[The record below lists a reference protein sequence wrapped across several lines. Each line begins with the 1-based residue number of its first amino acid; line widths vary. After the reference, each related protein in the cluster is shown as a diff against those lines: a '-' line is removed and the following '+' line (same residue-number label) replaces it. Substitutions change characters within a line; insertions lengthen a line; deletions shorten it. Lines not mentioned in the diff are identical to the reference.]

1 MAVFFAF
8 LFFGTE
14 NYKTKP
20 QKAFIFVKCL
30 AFRYNKINKGKVEIS
45 LMILTGKNWRLS
57 ASQTVADADTL
68 LNVLLKNRGITEG
81 QSVEQFLADD
91 SGFWHDPF
99 LYNDMKKA
107 VDIINET
114 IDLHGRVLVYGD
126 YDCDGVT
133 ATAILVRY
141 FRSHNADV
149 RYIVPHRSEHGY
161 GLTEKIMDKVVEEN
175 PNLVIT
181 VDCGVTN
188 LDTVSEL
195 KERGIKVIVTDHHN
209 VKDEL
214 PDADCVI
221 CAKRADN
228 TYPFTELC
236 GAGVALKLVE
246 ALGKDGRHGL
256 NNNLW
261 RQAIELAGLATI
273 ADLVSVTDEN
283 RTIIKRAFKSM
294 QNPSNTGVR
303 VMNDMLLTTGKS
315 LDETFISFNVV
326 PRINAA
332 GRLYDSSDALKLF
345 LENNPSEAKLAA
357 QDLTRENDERKEI
370 EAKVFEEARAQL
382 ENPDRPE
389 KWSLTNTCGPVVVY
403 GKNWHQGVLGIVAGK
418 LAQFYG
424 RSALVFTDDSTEPG
438 CAKGSGRAFGEFDL
452 FNCLE
457 GISDKLVNFG
467 GHKKAAGMLV
477 RKEGMG
483 AFMEALE
490 AEAKRIA
497 EEKGSSGQDDD
508 ENSIDVECEL
518 LPSAVNFDAYSEVCK
533 LRPFGIGNAR
543 PNFVTRNL
551 VIRELGTMSDGVH
564 LRLELTDSTGQYSI
578 SAVGFGMGSY
588 YYLLRAGDIVDICY
602 TMNEYSYRGETTL
615 SLHLN
620 DIRPE
625 AGKGFMW
632 QKAEIAEKLYS
643 SGLDPVQITKIAP
656 GEDII
661 PQMVPRD
668 EHFAECYKII
678 NKFAGNSLST
688 VDCVLLARLINNN
701 TDADITPF
709 QTKRC
714 LEVFADCGLLRL
726 REITPMRLCFNITP
740 GGAKVKLSDSEVYRK
755 VTDVGQKK

>member
-1 MAVFFAF
+1 M
-8 LFFGTE
+8 L
-14 NYKTKP
+14 
-20 QKAFIFVKCL
+20 
-30 AFRYNKINKGKVEIS
+30 
-45 LMILTGKNWRLS
+45 LTGKNWRLS
-57 ASQTVADADTL
+57 ASQAVADADEL
-68 LNVLLKNRGITEG
+68 LDILLDNRGITEG
-81 QSVEQFLADD
+81 QSVERFLSDND
-91 SGFWHDPF
+91 GSWHDPF
-99 LYNDMKKA
+99 LYKDMRKA
-107 VDIINET
+107 VDIINDT
-114 IDLHGRVLVYGD
+114 IDIKGRVLVYGD

-133 ATAILVRY
+133 ATSILVRY
-141 FRSHNADV
+141 FRSHNVDV
-149 RYIVPHRSEHGY
+149 RYIVPHRAEHGY
-161 GLTEKIMDKVVEEN
+161 GLTEKIMDKVIEEQ
-175 PNLVIT
+175 PGLVIT

-221 CAKRADN
+221 CAKRPDN

-236 GAGVALKLVE
+236 GAGVALKVVE
-246 ALGKDGRHGL
+246 ALGKDGRHGV

-261 RQAIELAGLATI
+261 RQTIELAGLATI

-294 QNPSNTGVR
+294 QNPSNVGVK
-303 VMNDMLLTTGKS
+303 VMNEMLLTPGKS

-345 LENNPSEAKLAA
+345 LENNPSEARRAA

-403 GKNWHQGVLGIVAGK
+403 GRNWHQGVLGIVAGK

-424 RSALVFTDDSTEPG
+424 RSALVFTDDATEPG

-452 FNCLE
+452 FKCLE

-490 AEAKRIA
+490 AESVKLG
-497 EEKGSSGQDDD
+497 ESDSSDGEDLD
-508 ENSIDVECEL
+508 NSIEADCEL
-518 LPSAVNFDAYSEVCK
+518 LPSAVNFDSYDEMCK
-533 LRPFGIGNAR
+533 LRPFGIGNVK
-543 PNFVTRNL
+543 PVFVTRGL
-551 VIRELGTMSDGVH
+551 VIREIGTMSEGAH
-564 LRLELTDSTGQYSI
+564 LRLELTDNAGKNTL
-578 SAVGFGMGSY
+578 SAVGFGMGNY
-588 YYLLRAGDIVDICY
+588 FNLLRSGDIVDICY
-602 TMNEYSYRGETTL
+602 TMNEYTYRGETTL
-615 SLHLN
+615 SLHLC
-620 DIRPE
+620 DIMTD

-632 QKAEIAEKLYS
+632 QKADIAEKLYS
-643 SGLDPVQITKIAP
+643 SGLEPSQISKMAH

-661 PQMVPRD
+661 PQMVPTAQ
-668 EHFAECYKII
+668 HFAECYRII
-678 NKFAGNSLST
+678 DKFAGNSLST
-688 VDCVLLARLINNN
+688 VDCVLLAKLINNN
-701 TDADITPF
+701 SDTFITPF

-714 LEVFADCGLLRL
+714 LEVFADCGLIRL
-726 REITPMRLCFNITP
+726 REITPTRLCFNITS
-740 GGAKVKLSDSEVYRK
+740 GGKRVKLSDSEVYRK
-755 VTDVGQKK
+755 VTNVGQK

>member
-1 MAVFFAF
+1 M
-8 LFFGTE
+8 L
-14 NYKTKP
+14 
-20 QKAFIFVKCL
+20 
-30 AFRYNKINKGKVEIS
+30 
-45 LMILTGKNWRLS
+45 LTSKNWRIKAEGKVS
-57 ASQTVADADTL
+57 EADTL
-68 LNVLLKNRGITEG
+68 LSILLQNRGIGDPQEI
-81 QSVEQFLADD
+81 EQFLSDD
-91 SGFWHDPF
+91 VGFWHDPF
-99 LYNDMKKA
+99 LYNDMRKA
-107 VDIINET
+107 VDIINEA
-114 IDLHGRVLVYGD
+114 IDSHGRVLVYGD

-141 FRSHNADV
+141 FRSHNCDV

-161 GLTEKIMDKVVEEN
+161 GLTEKIMDKVIEEQ

-188 LDTVSEL
+188 LDTVAEL

-221 CAKRADN
+221 CAKRPDN
-228 TYPFTELC
+228 AYPFTELC
-236 GAGVALKLVE
+236 GAGVALKVVE
-246 ALGKDGRHGL
+246 ALGKDGRHGV
-256 NNNLW
+256 NGNLW

-294 QNPSNTGVR
+294 ENPSNTGVK
-303 VMNDMLLTTGKS
+303 VMNEMLLFAGKT

-345 LENNPSEAKLAA
+345 LENNPSEAKKAA

-370 EAKVFEEARAQL
+370 EAKVFEEARMQL

-418 LAQFYG
+418 LAQYYG
-424 RSALVFTDDSTEPG
+424 RSALVFTDDATEPG

-452 FNCLE
+452 FKCLE

-477 RKEGMG
+477 RKEGMA

-490 AEAKRIA
+490 AEAKRISEA
-497 EEKGSSGQDDD
+497 GGADASEDAD
-508 ENSIDVECEL
+508 NSIEVDCEL
-518 LPSAVNFDAYSEVCK
+518 DPSAVNFDSYREICR
-533 LRPFGIGNAR
+533 LRPFGIGNSK
-543 PNFVTRNL
+543 PNFVTKDL
-551 VIRELGTMSDGVH
+551 VIREIGTMSDGAH
-564 LRLELTDSTGQYSI
+564 LRVELTDSTGRYSL

-588 YYLLRAGDIVDICY
+588 FNLLRSGDKVDICY
-602 TMNEYSYRGETTL
+602 TMNEYTYRGETTL

-620 DIRPE
+620 DIIPE
-625 AGKGFMW
+625 PSEGFMW
-632 QKAEIAEKLYS
+632 KKADIAEKLYS
-643 SGLDPVQITKIAP
+643 SGLEPSQISKMAH

-661 PQMVPRD
+661 PQMVPGP

-678 NKFAGNSLST
+678 DKYAGNSLST

-701 TDADITPF
+701 SETFITPF

-726 REITPMRLCFNITP
+726 REITPTRLCFNITSS
-740 GGAKVKLSDSEVYRK
+740 GKRVKLSDSEVYRK
-755 VTDVGQKK
+755 VTNVGQK

>member
-1 MAVFFAF
+1 M
-8 LFFGTE
+8 L
-14 NYKTKP
+14 
-20 QKAFIFVKCL
+20 
-30 AFRYNKINKGKVEIS
+30 
-45 LMILTGKNWRLS
+45 LTSKNWRIKAEGKVS
-57 ASQTVADADTL
+57 EADTL
-68 LNVLLKNRGITEG
+68 LSILLQNRGIGDQQEI
-81 QSVEQFLADD
+81 EQFLSDD
-91 SGFWHDPF
+91 VGFWHDPF
-99 LYNDMKKA
+99 LYNDMRKA
-107 VDIINET
+107 VDIINEM
-114 IDLHGRVLVYGD
+114 IDSHGRVLVYGD

-141 FRSHNADV
+141 FRSHNCDV

-161 GLTEKIMDKVVEEN
+161 GLTEKIMDKVIEEQ

-188 LDTVSEL
+188 LDTVAEL

-221 CAKRADN
+221 CAKRPDN
-228 TYPFTELC
+228 AYPFTELC
-236 GAGVALKLVE
+236 GAGVALKVVE
-246 ALGKDGRHGL
+246 ALGKDGRHGV
-256 NNNLW
+256 NGNLW

-294 QNPSNTGVR
+294 ENPSNTGVK
-303 VMNDMLLTTGKS
+303 VMNEMLLFAGKT

-345 LENNPSEAKLAA
+345 LENNPSEAKKAA

-370 EAKVFEEARAQL
+370 EAKVFEEARMQL

-418 LAQFYG
+418 LAQYYG
-424 RSALVFTDDSTEPG
+424 RSALVFTDDATEPG

-452 FNCLE
+452 FKCLE

-477 RKEGMG
+477 RKEGMA

-490 AEAKRIA
+490 AEAKRISEA
-497 EEKGSSGQDDD
+497 GGADASEDAD
-508 ENSIDVECEL
+508 NSIEVDCEL
-518 LPSAVNFDAYSEVCK
+518 APSAVNFDSYREICR
-533 LRPFGIGNAR
+533 LRPFGIGNSK
-543 PNFVTRNL
+543 PNFVTKDL
-551 VIRELGTMSDGVH
+551 VIREIGTMSDGAH
-564 LRLELTDSTGQYSI
+564 LRVELTDSTGRYSL

-588 YYLLRAGDIVDICY
+588 FNLLRSGDKVDICY
-602 TMNEYSYRGETTL
+602 TMNEYTYRGETTL

-620 DIRPE
+620 DIIPE
-625 AGKGFMW
+625 PSEGFMW
-632 QKAEIAEKLYS
+632 KKADIAEKLYS
-643 SGLDPVQITKIAP
+643 SGLEPSQISKMAH

-661 PQMVPRD
+661 TQMVPGP

-678 NKFAGNSLST
+678 DKYAGNSLST

-701 TDADITPF
+701 SETFITPF

-726 REITPMRLCFNITP
+726 REITPTRICFNITSS
-740 GGAKVKLSDSEVYRK
+740 GKRVKLSDSEVYRK
-755 VTDVGQKK
+755 VTNVGQK

>member
-1 MAVFFAF
+1 M
-8 LFFGTE
+8 L
-14 NYKTKP
+14 
-20 QKAFIFVKCL
+20 
-30 AFRYNKINKGKVEIS
+30 
-45 LMILTGKNWRLS
+45 LTGKNWRLS
-57 ASQTVADADTL
+57 ASQAVADADEL
-68 LNVLLKNRGITEG
+68 LDILLDNRGITEG
-81 QSVEQFLADD
+81 QSVERFLSDND
-91 SGFWHDPF
+91 GSWHDPF
-99 LYNDMKKA
+99 LYKDMRKA
-107 VDIINET
+107 VDIINDT
-114 IDLHGRVLVYGD
+114 IDIKGRVLVYGD

-133 ATAILVRY
+133 ATSILVRY
-141 FRSHNADV
+141 FRSHNVDV
-149 RYIVPHRSEHGY
+149 QYIVPHRAEHGY
-161 GLTEKIMDKVVEEN
+161 GLTEKIMDKVIEEQ
-175 PNLVIT
+175 PGLVIT

-221 CAKRADN
+221 CAKRPDN

-236 GAGVALKLVE
+236 GAGVALKVVE
-246 ALGKDGRHGL
+246 ALGKDGRHGV

-261 RQAIELAGLATI
+261 RQTIELAGLATI

-294 QNPSNTGVR
+294 QNPSNVGVK
-303 VMNDMLLTTGKS
+303 VMNEMLLTPGKS

-345 LENNPSEAKLAA
+345 LENNPSEARRAA

-403 GKNWHQGVLGIVAGK
+403 GRNWHQGVLGIVAGK

-424 RSALVFTDDSTEPG
+424 RSALVFTDDATEPG

-452 FNCLE
+452 FKCLE

-490 AEAKRIA
+490 AEAVKLG
-497 EEKGSSGQDDD
+497 ESGSSDGEDLD
-508 ENSIDVECEL
+508 NSIEADCEL
-518 LPSAVNFDAYSEVCK
+518 LPSAVNFDSYDEMCK
-533 LRPFGIGNAR
+533 LRPFGIGNVK
-543 PNFVTRNL
+543 PVFVTRGL
-551 VIRELGTMSDGVH
+551 VIREIGTMSEGAH
-564 LRLELTDSTGQYSI
+564 LRLELTDNAGKTTL

-588 YYLLRAGDIVDICY
+588 FNLLRSGDIVDICY
-602 TMNEYSYRGETTL
+602 TMNEYTYRGETTL
-615 SLHLN
+615 SLHLC
-620 DIRPE
+620 DIMTD

-632 QKAEIAEKLYS
+632 QKADIAEKLYS
-643 SGLDPVQITKIAP
+643 SGLEPSQISKMAH

-661 PQMVPRD
+661 PQMVPTAQ
-668 EHFAECYKII
+668 HFAECYRII
-678 NKFAGNSLST
+678 DKFAGNSLST
-688 VDCVLLARLINNN
+688 VDCVLLAKLINNN
-701 TDADITPF
+701 SDTFITPF

-714 LEVFADCGLLRL
+714 LEVFADCGLIRL
-726 REITPMRLCFNITP
+726 REITPTRLCFNITS
-740 GGAKVKLSDSEVYRK
+740 GGKRVKLSDSEVYRK
-755 VTDVGQKK
+755 VTNVGQK

>member
-1 MAVFFAF
+1 M
-8 LFFGTE
+8 L
-14 NYKTKP
+14 
-20 QKAFIFVKCL
+20 
-30 AFRYNKINKGKVEIS
+30 
-45 LMILTGKNWRLS
+45 LTGKNWRLS
-57 ASQTVADADTL
+57 ASQAVADADEL
-68 LNVLLKNRGITEG
+68 LDILLDNRGITEG
-81 QSVEQFLADD
+81 QSVEQFLSDND
-91 SGFWHDPF
+91 GSWHDPF
-99 LYNDMKKA
+99 LYKDMRKA
-107 VDIINET
+107 VDIINDT
-114 IDLHGRVLVYGD
+114 IDIKGRVLVYGD

-133 ATAILVRY
+133 ATSILVRY
-141 FRSHNADV
+141 FRSHNVDV
-149 RYIVPHRSEHGY
+149 RYIVPHRAEHGY
-161 GLTEKIMDKVVEEN
+161 GLTEKIMDKVIEEQ
-175 PNLVIT
+175 PGLVIT

-221 CAKRADN
+221 CAKRPDN

-236 GAGVALKLVE
+236 GAGVALKVVE
-246 ALGKDGRHGL
+246 ALGKDGRHGV

-294 QNPSNTGVR
+294 QNPSNVGVK
-303 VMNDMLLTTGKS
+303 VMNEMLLTPGKS

-345 LENNPSEAKLAA
+345 LENNPSEARRAA

-403 GKNWHQGVLGIVAGK
+403 GRNWHQGVLGIVAGK

-424 RSALVFTDDSTEPG
+424 RSALVFTDDATEPG

-452 FNCLE
+452 FKCLE

-490 AEAKRIA
+490 AEAVKLG
-497 EEKGSSGQDDD
+497 ESGSSDGEDLD
-508 ENSIDVECEL
+508 NSIEADCEL
-518 LPSAVNFDAYSEVCK
+518 LPSAVNFDSYDEMCK
-533 LRPFGIGNAR
+533 LRPFGIGNVK
-543 PNFVTRNL
+543 PVFVTRGL
-551 VIRELGTMSDGVH
+551 VIREIGTMSEGAH
-564 LRLELTDSTGQYSI
+564 LRLELTDNAGKNTL
-578 SAVGFGMGSY
+578 SAVGFGMGNY
-588 YYLLRAGDIVDICY
+588 FNLLRSGDIVDICY
-602 TMNEYSYRGETTL
+602 TMNEYTYRGETTL
-615 SLHLN
+615 SLHLC
-620 DIRPE
+620 DIMTD

-632 QKAEIAEKLYS
+632 QKADIAEKLYS
-643 SGLDPVQITKIAP
+643 SGLEPSQISKMAH

-661 PQMVPRD
+661 PQMVPTAQ
-668 EHFAECYKII
+668 HFAECYRII
-678 NKFAGNSLST
+678 DKFAGNSLST
-688 VDCVLLARLINNN
+688 VDCVLLAKLINNN
-701 TDADITPF
+701 SDTFITPF

-714 LEVFADCGLLRL
+714 LEVFADCGLIRL
-726 REITPMRLCFNITP
+726 REITPTRLCFNITS
-740 GGAKVKLSDSEVYRK
+740 GGKRVKLSDSEVYRK
-755 VTDVGQKK
+755 VTNVGQK

>member
-1 MAVFFAF
+1 M
-8 LFFGTE
+8 L
-14 NYKTKP
+14 
-20 QKAFIFVKCL
+20 
-30 AFRYNKINKGKVEIS
+30 
-45 LMILTGKNWRLS
+45 LTGKNWRLS
-57 ASQTVADADTL
+57 ASQAVADADRLLDIL
-68 LNVLLKNRGITEG
+68 LNNRGITEG
-81 QSVEQFLADD
+81 QSVEEFLSENDG
-91 SGFWHDPF
+91 SWHDPF
-99 LYNDMKKA
+99 LYNDMRKA
-107 VDIINET
+107 VDIINDT

-149 RYIVPHRSEHGY
+149 RYIVPHRAEHGY
-161 GLTEKIMDKVVEEN
+161 GLTEKIMDKVIEEA
-175 PNLVIT
+175 PELVIT

-188 LDTVSEL
+188 LDTVAEL

-221 CAKRADN
+221 CAKRPDN

-294 QNPSNTGVR
+294 ENPSNVGVKI
-303 VMNDMLLTTGKS
+303 MNEMLLFPGKS

-345 LENNPSEAKLAA
+345 LENSPSEAKRAA

-370 EAKVFEEARAQL
+370 EAKVFDEARAQL
-382 ENPDRPE
+382 ENPERPE
-389 KWSLTNTCGPVVVY
+389 KWSLTNTSGPVVVY

-424 RSALVFTDDSTEPG
+424 RSALVFTDDATEPG

-452 FNCLE
+452 FKCLE

-490 AEAKRIA
+490 AEARRLN
-497 EEKGSSGQDDD
+497 EESSSGSGDDSD
-508 ENSIDVECEL
+508 NSIDVECEL
-518 LPSAVNFDAYSEVCK
+518 LPSAVNFDAYRQICR

-551 VIRELGTMSDGVH
+551 VIREIATMSDGAH
-564 LRLELTDSTGQYSI
+564 LRLELTDSTGKYSI

-588 YYLLRAGDIVDICY
+588 YNLLRSGDIVDICY
-602 TMNEYSYRGETTL
+602 TMNEYTYRGETTL
-615 SLHLN
+615 SLHLC
-620 DIRPE
+620 DIMPE
-625 AGKGFMW
+625 PGKGFMW

-643 SGLDPVQITKIAP
+643 SGLEIEQITKIAP

-661 PQMVPRD
+661 PQMVPTG

-678 NKFAGNSLST
+678 DKYAGNSLST

-701 TDADITPF
+701 SETTITPF

-726 REITPMRLCFNITP
+726 REITPTRLCFNLTP
-740 GGAKVKLSDSEVYRK
+740 GGTKVRLSDSEVYRK
-755 VTDVGQKK
+755 VTNVGKK

>member
-1 MAVFFAF
+1 M
-8 LFFGTE
+8 L
-14 NYKTKP
+14 
-20 QKAFIFVKCL
+20 
-30 AFRYNKINKGKVEIS
+30 
-45 LMILTGKNWRLS
+45 LTGKNWRLS
-57 ASQTVADADTL
+57 ASQAVADADRLLDIL
-68 LNVLLKNRGITEG
+68 LNNRGITEG
-81 QSVEQFLADD
+81 QSVEEFLSENDG
-91 SGFWHDPF
+91 SWHDPF
-99 LYNDMKKA
+99 LYNDMRKA
-107 VDIINET
+107 VDIINDT

-149 RYIVPHRSEHGY
+149 RYIVPHRAEHGY
-161 GLTEKIMDKVVEEN
+161 GLTEKIMDKVIEEA
-175 PNLVIT
+175 PELVIT

-188 LDTVSEL
+188 LDTVAEL

-221 CAKRADN
+221 CAKRPDN

-294 QNPSNTGVR
+294 ENPSNVGVKI
-303 VMNDMLLTTGKS
+303 MNEMLLFPGKS

-326 PRINAA
+326 PRISAA

-345 LENNPSEAKLAA
+345 LENNPSEAKRAA

-370 EAKVFEEARAQL
+370 EAKVFDEARAQL
-382 ENPDRPE
+382 ENPERPE
-389 KWSLTNTCGPVVVY
+389 KWSLTNTSGPVVVY

-424 RSALVFTDDSTEPG
+424 RSALVFTDDATEPG

-452 FNCLE
+452 FKCLE

-490 AEAKRIA
+490 AEARKLN
-497 EEKGSSGQDDD
+497 EESSSGSGDDSD
-508 ENSIDVECEL
+508 NSIDVECEL
-518 LPSAVNFDAYSEVCK
+518 LPSAVNFDAYRQICR

-551 VIRELGTMSDGVH
+551 VIREIATMSDGAH
-564 LRLELTDSTGQYSI
+564 LRLELTDSTGKYSI

-588 YYLLRAGDIVDICY
+588 YNLLRSGDIVDICY
-602 TMNEYSYRGETTL
+602 TMNEYTYRGETTL
-615 SLHLN
+615 SLHLC
-620 DIRPE
+620 DIMPE
-625 AGKGFMW
+625 PGKGFMW

-643 SGLDPVQITKIAP
+643 SGLEIEQITKIAP

-661 PQMVPRD
+661 PQMVPTG

-678 NKFAGNSLST
+678 DKYAGNSLST

-701 TDADITPF
+701 SETTITPF

-726 REITPMRLCFNITP
+726 REITPTRLCFNLTP
-740 GGAKVKLSDSEVYRK
+740 GGTKVRLSDSEVYRK
-755 VTDVGQKK
+755 VTNVGKK

>member
-1 MAVFFAF
+1 M
-8 LFFGTE
+8 L
-14 NYKTKP
+14 
-20 QKAFIFVKCL
+20 
-30 AFRYNKINKGKVEIS
+30 
-45 LMILTGKNWRLS
+45 LTGKNWRLS
-57 ASQTVADADTL
+57 ASQVVADADEL
-68 LNVLLKNRGITEG
+68 LDILLDNRGITEG
-81 QSVEQFLADD
+81 QSVEQFLSDND
-91 SGFWHDPF
+91 GSWHDPF
-99 LYNDMKKA
+99 LYKDMRKA
-107 VDIINET
+107 VDIINDT
-114 IDLHGRVLVYGD
+114 IDIKGRVLVYGD

-133 ATAILVRY
+133 ATSILVRY
-141 FRSHNADV
+141 FRSHNVDV
-149 RYIVPHRSEHGY
+149 RYIVPHRAEHGY
-161 GLTEKIMDKVVEEN
+161 GLTEKIMDKVIEEQ
-175 PNLVIT
+175 PDLVIT

-221 CAKRADN
+221 CAKRPDN

-236 GAGVALKLVE
+236 GAGVALKVVE
-246 ALGKDGRHGL
+246 ALGKDGRHGV

-261 RQAIELAGLATI
+261 RQTIELAGLATI

-294 QNPSNTGVR
+294 QNPSNVGVK
-303 VMNDMLLTTGKS
+303 VMNEMLLTPGKS

-345 LENNPSEAKLAA
+345 LENNPSEARRAA

-403 GKNWHQGVLGIVAGK
+403 GRNWHQGVLGIVAGK

-424 RSALVFTDDSTEPG
+424 RSALVFTDDATEPG

-452 FNCLE
+452 FKCLE
-457 GISDKLVNFG
+457 EISDKLVNFG

-490 AEAKRIA
+490 AEAVKLG
-497 EEKGSSGQDDD
+497 ESGSSDGEDLD
-508 ENSIDVECEL
+508 NSIEADCEL
-518 LPSAVNFDAYSEVCK
+518 LPSAVNFDSYDEMCK
-533 LRPFGIGNAR
+533 LRPFGIGNVK
-543 PNFVTRNL
+543 PVFVTRGL
-551 VIRELGTMSDGVH
+551 VIREIGTMSEGAH
-564 LRLELTDSTGQYSI
+564 LRLELTDNAGKNTL
-578 SAVGFGMGSY
+578 SAVGFGMGNY
-588 YYLLRAGDIVDICY
+588 FNLLRSGDIVDICY
-602 TMNEYSYRGETTL
+602 TMNEYTYRGETTL
-615 SLHLN
+615 SLHLC
-620 DIRPE
+620 DIMTD

-632 QKAEIAEKLYS
+632 QKADIAEKLYS
-643 SGLDPVQITKIAP
+643 SGLEPSQISKMAH

-661 PQMVPRD
+661 PQMVPTAQ
-668 EHFAECYKII
+668 HFAECYRII
-678 NKFAGNSLST
+678 DKFAGNSLST
-688 VDCVLLARLINNN
+688 VDCVLLAKLINNN
-701 TDADITPF
+701 SDTFITPF

-714 LEVFADCGLLRL
+714 LEVFADCGLIRL
-726 REITPMRLCFNITP
+726 REITPTRLCFNITS
-740 GGAKVKLSDSEVYRK
+740 GGKRVKLSDSEVYRK
-755 VTDVGQKK
+755 VTNVGQK

>member
-1 MAVFFAF
+1 M
-8 LFFGTE
+8 L
-14 NYKTKP
+14 
-20 QKAFIFVKCL
+20 
-30 AFRYNKINKGKVEIS
+30 
-45 LMILTGKNWRLS
+45 LTGKNWRIK
-57 ASQTVADADTL
+57 ADGQVSEADTL
-68 LNVLLKNRGITEG
+68 LSILLNNRGIADPQEI
-81 QSVEQFLADD
+81 EQFLSDD
-91 SGFWHDPF
+91 IGFWHDPF
-99 LYNDMKKA
+99 LYNDMRKA
-107 VDIINET
+107 VDIINDT
-114 IDLHGRVLVYGD
+114 ISSHGRILVYGD

-133 ATAILVRY
+133 ATSILVRY

-161 GLTEKIMDKVVEEN
+161 GLTEKIMDKVIEEQ
-175 PNLVIT
+175 PDLVIT

-221 CAKRADN
+221 CAKRPDN

-236 GAGVALKLVE
+236 GAGVALKVVE
-246 ALGKDGRHGL
+246 ALGKDGRHGV

-294 QNPSNTGVR
+294 ENPSNVGVK
-303 VMNDMLLTTGKS
+303 VMNDMLLFAGKT

-382 ENPDRPE
+382 ENPARPE

-424 RSALVFTDDSTEPG
+424 RSALVFTDDATEPG

-452 FNCLE
+452 FKCLE

-490 AEAKRIA
+490 AEAVKLG
-497 EEKGSSGQDDD
+497 ESGSSDGEDLD
-508 ENSIDVECEL
+508 NSIEADCEL
-518 LPSAVNFDAYSEVCK
+518 LPSAVNFDSYDEVCK
-533 LRPFGIGNAR
+533 LRPFGIGNIK
-543 PNFVTRNL
+543 PVFVTRGL
-551 VIRELGTMSDGVH
+551 VIREIGTMSEGAH
-564 LRLELTDSTGQYSI
+564 LRLELTDSTGKNTL

-588 YYLLRAGDIVDICY
+588 FNLLRSGDVVDICY
-602 TMNEYSYRGETTL
+602 TMNEYTYRGETTL
-615 SLHLN
+615 SLHLC
-620 DIRPE
+620 DIMTD

-632 QKAEIAEKLYS
+632 QKADIAEKLYS
-643 SGLDPVQITKIAP
+643 SGLEPSQISKMAH

-661 PQMVPRD
+661 PQMVPSA
-668 EHFAECYKII
+668 EHFAECYRII
-678 NKFAGNSLST
+678 DKFAGNSLST
-688 VDCVLLARLINNN
+688 VDCVLLAKLINNN
-701 TDADITPF
+701 SDTFITPF

-714 LEVFADCGLLRL
+714 LEVFADCGLIRL
-726 REITPMRLCFNITP
+726 REITPTRLCFNITS
-740 GGAKVKLSDSEVYRK
+740 GGKRVKLSDSEVYRK
-755 VTDVGQKK
+755 VTNVGQK

>member
-1 MAVFFAF
+1 
-8 LFFGTE
+8 
-14 NYKTKP
+14 
-20 QKAFIFVKCL
+20 
-30 AFRYNKINKGKVEIS
+30 
-45 LMILTGKNWRLS
+45 MILTGKNWRLS
-57 ASQTVADADTL
+57 APQAVADADEL
-68 LNVLLKNRGITEG
+68 LDILLKNRGITEG
-81 QSVEQFLADD
+81 QSVEQFLSDD
-91 SGFWHDPF
+91 IGFWHDPF

-107 VDIINET
+107 VDIINDT
-114 IDLHGRVLVYGD
+114 ISMHGRVLVYGD

-133 ATAILVRY
+133 ATSILVRY
-141 FRSHNADV
+141 FRSHNTDV

-161 GLTEKIMDKVVEEN
+161 GLTEKIMDKVIEEK

-188 LDTVSEL
+188 LDTVAEL

-246 ALGKDGRHGL
+246 ALGKDGRHGV

-294 QNPSNTGVR
+294 ENPSNVGVK
-303 VMNDMLLTTGKS
+303 VMNEMLLFAGKT

-382 ENPDRPE
+382 ENPSRPE

-424 RSALVFTDDSTEPG
+424 RSALVFTDDATEPG

-452 FNCLE
+452 FKCLE

-477 RKEGMG
+477 RKEGMA

-490 AEAKRIA
+490 AEAAKMN
-497 EEKGSSGQDDD
+497 ESGSGDGEDLD
-508 ENSIDVECEL
+508 NSIEVDCEL
-518 LPSAVNFDAYSEVCK
+518 LPKAVNFDSYKEVCR
-533 LRPFGIGNAR
+533 LRPFGIGNVK
-543 PNFVTRNL
+543 PNFITKGL
-551 VIRELGTMSDGVH
+551 VIREIGTMSDGAH
-564 LRLELTDSTGQYSI
+564 LRLELTDSTGKYSL

-588 YYLLRAGDIVDICY
+588 SNLLRAGDVVDICY
-602 TMNEYSYRGETTL
+602 TMNEYTYRGDTTL
-615 SLHLN
+615 SLHLC
-620 DIRPE
+620 DIFAEP
-625 AGKGFMW
+625 GKGFMW
-632 QKAEIAEKLYS
+632 QKADIAEKLYS
-643 SGLDPVQITKIAP
+643 SGLEPSQISKMAH

-661 PQMVPRD
+661 PQMVPTT

-678 NKFAGNSLST
+678 DKFAGNSLST
-688 VDCVLLARLINNN
+688 VDCVLLAKLINNN
-701 TDADITPF
+701 SDTFITPF

-714 LEVFADCGLLRL
+714 LEVFADCGLIRL
-726 REITPMRLCFNITP
+726 REITPTRLCFNITS
-740 GGAKVKLSDSEVYRK
+740 GGKRVKLSDSEVYRK
-755 VTDVGQKK
+755 VTNVGQK